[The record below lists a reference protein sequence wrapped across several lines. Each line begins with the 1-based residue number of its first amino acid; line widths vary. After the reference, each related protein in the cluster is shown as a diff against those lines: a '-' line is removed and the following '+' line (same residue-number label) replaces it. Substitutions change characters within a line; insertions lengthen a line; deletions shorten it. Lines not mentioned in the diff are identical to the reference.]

1 MIISLMRG
9 AGERYCVSHGL
20 RWAASVRAARLKTV
34 GSPTRG
40 PSPVDVRQDV
50 KEMWYKGGAGVS
62 W

>member
-20 RWAASVRAARLKTV
+20 RWAVSVRVARLKTV
-34 GSPTRG
+34 GSPTR
-40 PSPVDVRQDV
+40 VDVRQDV

-62 W
+62 